1 MAVLLDG
8 LAKLGDFQGRR
19 INILVSRFKDTNA
32 PQTLTAGD

>member
-8 LAKLGDFQGRR
+8 LAKLGISQGLGTD
-19 INILVSRFKDTNA
+19 ILVSRFKDTNA